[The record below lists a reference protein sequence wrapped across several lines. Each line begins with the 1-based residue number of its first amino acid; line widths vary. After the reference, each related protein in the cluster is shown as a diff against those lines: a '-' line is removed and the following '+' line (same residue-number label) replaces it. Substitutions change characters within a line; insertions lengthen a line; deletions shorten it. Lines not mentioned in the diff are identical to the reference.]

1 MVTSSTEID
10 AGEFLRATGWELK
23 PEGACRGDVCVPLP
37 DRSLPEVARRL
48 GMPLV
53 HDEANGLWSLG
64 PRVEPILPAGGEAP
78 DFMLPDLAGR
88 VHRLSEQRGRKVLIL
103 AWAPW

>member
-1 MVTSSTEID
+1 MVTNSLEID
-10 AGEFLRATGWELK
+10 SARFLRATGWELK
-23 PEGACRGDVCVPLP
+23 PEGACRGDACVPLP

-53 HDEANGLWSLG
+53 HDEAHGLWSLG
-64 PRVEPILPAGGEAP
+64 PAVEPILPAGGEAP
-78 DFMLPDLAGR
+78 DFALPGLDGK
-88 VHRLSEQRGRKVLIL
+88 VHRLSEQRTRKVLIL

>member
-1 MVTSSTEID
+1 MVTKSSAID
-10 AGEFLRATGWELK
+10 PAAFFTATGWELK
-23 PEGACRGDVCVPLP
+23 PEGACRGDICVPLP

-53 HDEANGLWSLG
+53 HDEENGLWSLG
-64 PRVEPILPAGGEAP
+64 PAVEQILPAGGEAP
-78 DFMLPDLAGR
+78 DFALPDLSGR
-88 VHRLSEQRGRKVLIL
+88 VHRLSEQRGRKALIL

>member
-1 MVTSSTEID
+1 MVTDSLEID
-10 AGEFLRATGWELK
+10 ATEFLRSTGWELK
-23 PEGACRGDVCVPLP
+23 PEGACRGDVCVPLL

-53 HDEANGLWSLG
+53 HDQVNGLWSLG
-64 PRVEPILPAGGEAP
+64 PAVEPILPAGGEAP
-78 DFMLPDLAGR
+78 DFALPDLAGR

>member
-1 MVTSSTEID
+1 MVTDSSEVD
-10 AGEFLRATGWELK
+10 AAAFLSATGWELK

-48 GMPLV
+48 AMPLV

-64 PRVEPILPAGGEAP
+64 PAVEPILPVGGEAP
-78 DFMLPDLAGR
+78 DFALPDLAGQ

>member
-1 MVTSSTEID
+1 MVTDSTKID
-10 AGEFLRATGWELK
+10 ATEFLQATGWELK
-23 PEGACRGDVCVPLP
+23 REGACRGDVCVPLH

-53 HDEANGLWSLG
+53 HDEENGLWSLG
-64 PRVEPILPAGGEAP
+64 PAVEEILSGGGAAP
-78 DFMLPDLAGR
+78 DFALPDLSGS

>member
-1 MVTSSTEID
+1 MVTDSLEVNPV
-10 AGEFLRATGWELK
+10 EFLRATGWELK
-23 PEGACRGDVCVPLP
+23 PEGACRGDVCVPLR

-48 GMPLV
+48 AMPLV

-64 PRVEPILPAGGEAP
+64 PAIEPILPACGEAP
-78 DFMLPDLAGR
+78 DFALPDLEGR

>member
-1 MVTSSTEID
+1 MVTDSLEID
-10 AGEFLRATGWELK
+10 PAQFLRATGWELK

-37 DRSLPEVARRL
+37 DRSLAEIARRL

-53 HDEANGLWSLG
+53 QDEAHGLWSLG
-64 PRVEPILPAGGEAP
+64 PAVEAILPAGGEAP
-78 DFMLPDLAGR
+78 DFALPDLAGE
-88 VHRLSEQRGRKVLIL
+88 VHQLSEQRGQKVLIL